1 MTVRSNALL
10 RVVVLLTVAVAALF
24 LLLANQV
31 EAGGEDLNL
40 TLEHVVRSGETLW
53 EIAGAH
59 TADGADVRDTVREI
73 RVMNVLDSSTIFP
86 GDRLVV
92 PVFQG

>member
-31 EAGGEDLNL
+31 DAGDTGIIP
-40 TLEHVVRSGETLW
+40 TFEHVVRSGETLW
-53 EIAGAH
+53 EIAGDH
-59 TADGADVRDTVREI
+59 TADGADVRYTVREI
-73 RVMNVLDSSTIFP
+73 RVINVLDSSTIYP
-86 GDRLVV
+86 GDRLLV
-92 PVFQG
+92 PVIEG